1 MAKTSDEEV
10 KQKILDHLANVPG
23 KGVEVPGR
31 IISSL
36 GLKRRE
42 AMKLLAELNQEG
54 KIETA
59 GAAAGVV
66 GYKLKK

>member
-1 MAKTSDEEV
+1 MSDDDI
-10 KQKILDHLANVPG
+10 KKKILDHLATVPG

-31 IISSL
+31 IISAL

-42 AMKLLAELNQEG
+42 AMKILTELANEG

>member
-1 MAKTSDEEV
+1 MAGTSDDEM
-10 KQKILDHLANVPG
+10 KQKILDHLAQVPG
-23 KGVEVPGR
+23 KGVEVPAR

-36 GLKRRE
+36 GLSRRE
-42 AMKLLAELNQEG
+42 AMKLLSELATEG